1 MAKLV
6 QTQGTLFPNAN
17 WRSASS
23 YIFQN
28 LDCFTEFTQRTGAS
42 NWTTFNP
49 DNLDHIQVKWVIRG
63 ITQIQLKVSHDSGGN
78 GVFTEEQTLASSGTQ
93 GFTSSIIEQHY
104 PLRPVISTTE
114 GGYYTGQHISQ
125 RAFGIFDTTAMT
137 HLLAN
142 PQTTDD
148 AIDENPELQADPV
161 DLKLSAMFKMGLIP
175 ADQIGTGAGQ
185 IPREDFAGDQGNVAN
200 LLGTSPFYI
209 FPAGNTQNPI
219 VSNHD
224 PFLSIAE
231 PTLLLELFDFNIRG
245 YNGQTGDRAKVV
257 AVIPKEELQTGARQ
271 GTLHYYPQ
279 FPVFIDLK
287 IPEDKTYYDL
297 NAVLRAPDGTIAND
311 LLNPTEITLLIREG
325 EEERQIR
332 MARKQAELMAEVMAN
347 RNQAEITNIG
357 VNNPRL

>member
-1 MAKLV
+1 
-6 QTQGTLFPNAN
+6 
-17 WRSASS
+17 
-23 YIFQN
+23 
-28 LDCFTEFTQRTGAS
+28 
-42 NWTTFNP
+42 
-49 DNLDHIQVKWVIRG
+49 
-63 ITQIQLKVSHDSGGN
+63 
-78 GVFTEEQTLASSGTQ
+78 
-93 GFTSSIIEQHY
+93 
-104 PLRPVISTTE
+104 
-114 GGYYTGQHISQ
+114 
-125 RAFGIFDTTAMT
+125 
-137 HLLAN
+137 
-142 PQTTDD
+142 
-148 AIDENPELQADPV
+148 
-161 DLKLSAMFKMGLIP
+161 
-175 ADQIGTGAGQ
+175 
-185 IPREDFAGDQGNVAN
+185 
-200 LLGTSPFYI
+200 
-209 FPAGNTQNPI
+209 
-219 VSNHD
+219 D